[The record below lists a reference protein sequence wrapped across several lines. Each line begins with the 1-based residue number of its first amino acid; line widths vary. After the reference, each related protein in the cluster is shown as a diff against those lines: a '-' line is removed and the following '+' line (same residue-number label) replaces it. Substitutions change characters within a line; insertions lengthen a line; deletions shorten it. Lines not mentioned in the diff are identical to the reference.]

1 MKQFLKDNTVTYNLM
16 AFTGF
21 KSILI
26 FTALLEGPKSYEDLK
41 NILENHPYLNETVSV
56 DTLRIYLNSLKEFGC
71 NVIKTKED
79 GVIKFR
85 IDKHPFTLKFGES
98 QIKSL
103 IKVYKA
109 ISKSIE
115 VDDLMAL
122 QQFFNKV
129 SDYIDNEDLKT
140 KLRNISPLNNI
151 DKDMLSD
158 LMRYARNNNEI
169 VVYYN
174 SSATGKK
181 NITILADR
189 LYINNNK
196 LYLSGYNSEHKTY
209 SSFLVSKIIKIVG
222 VNIEN
227 KTLEAP
233 MITVG
238 YQYICANNEIF
249 EPVAGEKII
258 KSEGNKNIVEIT
270 SRNKFDIMQRILSL
284 SPKCKVL
291 YPEDFQKDIV
301 QTLKKMK
308 EAYLEKQ

>member
-26 FTALLEGPKSYEDLK
+26 FTALLEGPKSYDELK
-41 NILENHPYLNETVSV
+41 ELLQNHPYLNETVSV

-71 NVIKTKED
+71 NIVKTKEND
-79 GVIKFR
+79 VIKFY
-85 IDKHPFTLKFGES
+85 IDKHPFSLKFNEN
-98 QIKSL
+98 QVKSL

-115 VDDLMAL
+115 VDDLMSL

-129 SDYIDNEDLKT
+129 SDYIDNEDLKV

-151 DKDMLSD
+151 DKKMLND
-158 LMRYARNNNEI
+158 LMRYSANNNEI

-174 SSATGKK
+174 SSASGRK

-196 LYLSGYNSEHKTY
+196 LYLSGYNSEHNSY

-233 MITVG
+233 VVTVG
-238 YQYICANNEIF
+238 YQYIGTSGEIF
-249 EPVAGEKII
+249 EPVAGEKVL
-258 KSEGNKNIVEIT
+258 KTEGNKNLVEIS

-284 SPKCKVL
+284 SPKCTVL
-291 YPEDFQKDIV
+291 YPEDFKKDIV

-308 EAYLEKQ
+308 EAYLEK